1 MIQSK
6 STIIQLQ
13 QATVAYSIMDQVHTV
28 FRSLDLS
35 IYEGQ
40 WTIIIGRN
48 GTGKSTLAKAL
59 ARLSPMSAGQ
69 LISRESIRVQLVM
82 QDPDSQIVGETL
94 LEDICFGLEYKG
106 IAPERIP
113 ALAQEVLER
122 VGLCLPL
129 DHPTTELSG
138 GQKQLLA
145 IASILA
151 LQPDVIVF
159 DEATAMLDPEA
170 RQRVLS
176 VVSSLREQGTTIV
189 WITQLLE
196 EVTWADRIIGLVDNG
211 IGYDGDARSFFYTN
225 DLLEEDSACERLGFQ
240 PPYVIQV
247 AKRLHAQGH
256 RLIPYPLTISEL
268 REAVM
273 ALCR

>member
-1 MIQSK
+1 MIRTK
-6 STIIQLQ
+6 STILQLH
-13 QATVAYSIMDQVHTV
+13 QATVAYSNLNQVHSV

-40 WTIIIGRN
+40 WTMFIGRN
-48 GTGKSTLAKAL
+48 GSGKSTLAKVL
-59 ARLSPMSAGQ
+59 ARLIPLSAGQ
-69 LISRESIRVQLVM
+69 LISRESVSVQLVM
-82 QDPDSQIVGETL
+82 QDPESQIVGDTL
-94 LEDICFGLEYKG
+94 LEDICFGLENKG

-113 ALAQEVLER
+113 AVAQEVLDR
-122 VGLCLPL
+122 VGLRLPL

-145 IASILA
+145 IASCLA

-170 RQRVLS
+170 RQRVLA

-196 EVTWADRIIGLVDNG
+196 EAVWPDRIIGLADNG
-211 IGYDGDARSFFYTN
+211 IGYDGDARGFFYTN
-225 DLLEEDSACERLGFQ
+225 DLLAGDSACERLGFQ

-247 AKRLHAQGH
+247 AKRLLAQGH
-256 RLIPYPLTISEL
+256 RLIRYPLTSSEL